1 MIPRLLL
8 LCLCSVITPALASTR
23 NQPLAVFHLEP
34 HPGGT
39 AMMTVRAS
47 VRGHEGRFMFDTGGG
62 ISYISPSF
70 AQKIGCKAWGQI
82 SGFTLTGQ
90 RLDMPRCDGLAFDV
104 QGRALNAPIA
114 GVFDIMKFMPPNVPK
129 LDGSIGLDVFAG
141 RAITL
146 SLAERTLTLES
157 RASLAVR
164 MKRGRE
170 VRIRLV
176 REAEGVALTVVVGV
190 VTSEGTA
197 WMEIDSGNGGAN
209 VIAKHLAPLLNVK
222 TDTREP
228 QPANFS
234 LVGGI
239 PVTGNV
245 RVNETLIMDGNIGTR
260 FLVSWDL
267 TLDLEKSRAWLAPAR
282 QPLAGLKKIE
292 KFKLPIAVQ

>member
-1 MIPRLLL
+1 MFRRALITTLILFTAF
-8 LCLCSVITPALASTR
+8 TPALASIR
-23 NQPLAVFHLEP
+23 NEPVAVFHLEP

-39 AMMTVRAS
+39 AMMTVRAK
-47 VRGHEGRFMFDTGGG
+47 VRGHEGLFMFDTGGG

-70 AQKIGCKAWGQI
+70 AQTVGCKVWGQI
-82 SGFTLTGQ
+82 TGFVLTGQ
-90 RLDMPRCDGLAFDV
+90 RLDMPRCDGLDFDV
-104 QGRALNAPIA
+104 EGQTLQAPIA

-129 LDGSIGLDVFAG
+129 LDGSLGLDVFAG
-141 RAITL
+141 RAVTL

-157 RASLAVR
+157 RASLAAR

-170 VRIRLV
+170 VPIRLV
-176 REAEGVALTVVVGV
+176 REAEGIALTVVVGV

-209 VIAKHLAPLLNVK
+209 VIAKHLAPLMNVK
-222 TDTREP
+222 TGSREP

-260 FLVSWDL
+260 FLVNWDL
-267 TLDLEKSRAWLAPAR
+267 TLDLKNGRAWLIPASKT
-282 QPLAGLKKIE
+282 QKLAGT
-292 KFKLPIAVQ
+292 P

>member
-1 MIPRLLL
+1 M
-8 LCLCSVITPALASTR
+8 
-23 NQPLAVFHLEP
+23 
-34 HPGGT
+34 
-39 AMMTVRAS
+39 
-47 VRGHEGRFMFDTGGG
+47 RGSEGLFLFDTGGG

-70 AQKIGCKAWGQI
+70 AQTVGCRVWGQI
-82 SGFTLTGQ
+82 TGFTLTGQ
-90 RLDMPRCDGLAFDV
+90 RLDMPHCDGLAFDV
-104 QGRALNAPIA
+104 QGRTFNAPIA
-114 GVFDIMKFMPPNVPK
+114 GIFDIMKFMPPDVPK
-129 LDGSIGLDVFAG
+129 LDGSLGLDVFAG

-157 RASLAVR
+157 RASLAAR
-164 MKRGRE
+164 MKRGKE

-222 TDTREP
+222 TGTKEP

-239 PVTGNV
+239 AVTGNV

-260 FLVSWDL
+260 FLVNWDL
-267 TLDLEKSRAWLAPAR
+267 TLDLEKSRAWLNPAKAR
-282 QPLAGLKKIE
+282 QP
-292 KFKLPIAVQ
+292 

>member
-1 MIPRLLL
+1 MFQRALITTLILFTAF
-8 LCLCSVITPALASTR
+8 TPALASIR
-23 NQPLAVFHLEP
+23 NEPVAVFHLEP

-39 AMMTVRAS
+39 AMMTVRAK
-47 VRGHEGRFMFDTGGG
+47 VRGHEGLFMFDTGGG

-70 AQKIGCKAWGQI
+70 AQTVGCKVWGQI
-82 SGFTLTGQ
+82 TGFVLTGQ
-90 RLDMPRCDGLAFDV
+90 RLDMPRCDGLDFDV
-104 QGRALNAPIA
+104 EGQTLQAPIA

-129 LDGSIGLDVFAG
+129 LDGSLGLDVFAG
-141 RAITL
+141 RAVTL

-157 RASLAVR
+157 RASLAAR

-170 VRIRLV
+170 VPIRLV
-176 REAEGVALTVVVGV
+176 REAEGIALTVVVGV

-209 VIAKHLAPLLNVK
+209 VIAKHLAPLMNVK
-222 TDTREP
+222 TGSREP

-260 FLVSWDL
+260 FLVNWDL
-267 TLDLEKSRAWLAPAR
+267 TLDLKNGRAWLIPASKT
-282 QPLAGLKKIE
+282 QKLAGT
-292 KFKLPIAVQ
+292 P

>member
-1 MIPRLLL
+1 MFQRALITTLILFTAF
-8 LCLCSVITPALASTR
+8 TPALASIR
-23 NQPLAVFHLEP
+23 NEPLAVFHLEP

-39 AMMTVRAS
+39 AMMTVRAK
-47 VRGHEGRFMFDTGGG
+47 VRGHEGLFMFDTGGG

-70 AQKIGCKAWGQI
+70 AQTVGCKVWGQI
-82 SGFTLTGQ
+82 TGFVLTGQ
-90 RLDMPRCDGLAFDV
+90 RLDMPRCDALDFDV
-104 QGRALNAPIA
+104 EGQTLKAPIA
-114 GVFDIMKFMPPNVPK
+114 GVFDIMKFMPPNVPR
-129 LDGSIGLDVFAG
+129 LDGSLGLDVFAG

-157 RASLAVR
+157 RASLAAR
-164 MKRGRE
+164 MKRGKE
-170 VRIRLV
+170 VPIRLV
-176 REAEGVALTVVVGV
+176 REAEGIALTVVVGV

-209 VIAKHLAPLLNVK
+209 VIAKHLAPLMNVK
-222 TDTREP
+222 TGSREP

-260 FLVSWDL
+260 FLVNWDL
-267 TLDLEKSRAWLAPAR
+267 TLDLKNGRAWLIPASKT
-282 QPLAGLKKIE
+282 QKLAGT
-292 KFKLPIAVQ
+292 P